1 MDNINNL
8 AATLVAGDY
17 LTRATGLAA
26 DYVALQAPLARDGA
40 TTDVIVTEA
49 LTAAASVNASN
60 NTIPA
65 DPDASAATGAVSLAA
80 RLLDTDPGSS
90 TNVSAAQTGVQS
102 ADKYL
107 LAVRTRG
114 ADDTKA
120 LRLRKAALGLLA
132 AAQAA
137 GSAKP
142 PTIDAINTQL
152 RLYLGPGFDYTRVL
166 SDTPDLVFQ
175 QTDWLTKD
183 VAKLHTAAS
192 KIFDR
197 MNAWR
202 EHSRVTLTSVVPPP
216 GGNAVLNVRI
226 ILHEAYAPF
235 TFGTPPKNAAADT
248 SKTSSGTITAAA
260 ATGAGPEQHE
270 VRRVLVEVHRKADAN
285 LVGAIIGST
294 IPLRSFGVQPG
305 PASTTT
311 TTTTTT
317 TPNGTTTT
325 STTGGPSTPGYYYGY
340 ESQNDHVQIQ
350 GMAGINWYPG
360 GRDFYPGY
368 LRGWRRVI
376 PGFLFGTSVTAPG
389 NFIGGLDF
397 EPTNG
402 FDIIL
407 GGEVG
412 PVKQLAPGVT
422 LGMYG
427 TQFAASDVVPTRQH
441 TTGGFVFGIGF
452 DLSVF
457 SAVFG
462 GASSPSSTPAPA
474 TPATP

>member
-1 MDNINNL
+1 
-8 AATLVAGDY
+8 
-17 LTRATGLAA
+17 
-26 DYVALQAPLARDGA
+26 
-40 TTDVIVTEA
+40 
-49 LTAAASVNASN
+49 
-60 NTIPA
+60 
-65 DPDASAATGAVSLAA
+65 
-80 RLLDTDPGSS
+80 
-90 TNVSAAQTGVQS
+90 
-102 ADKYL
+102 
-107 LAVRTRG
+107 
-114 ADDTKA
+114 
-120 LRLRKAALGLLA
+120 
-132 AAQAA
+132 
-137 GSAKP
+137 
-142 PTIDAINTQL
+142 
-152 RLYLGPGFDYTRVL
+152 
-166 SDTPDLVFQ
+166 
-175 QTDWLTKD
+175 
-183 VAKLHTAAS
+183 
-192 KIFDR
+192 
-197 MNAWR
+197 
-202 EHSRVTLTSVVPPP
+202 
-216 GGNAVLNVRI
+216 
-226 ILHEAYAPF
+226 
-235 TFGTPPKNAAADT
+235 
-248 SKTSSGTITAAA
+248 
-260 ATGAGPEQHE
+260 
-270 VRRVLVEVHRKADAN
+270 VLVEVHRKADAN